1 MRNLQN
7 FVRNLPKEIK
17 EYMADWYWI
26 DFEKGKITPFS
37 KKVQELNRKTFRAFV
52 MHPHTREICVA
63 TVNEFSLDAQ
73 RDFFINGI
81 GPNYYIPRSEVS
93 PELRIFLD
101 REIDRKEAPHII
113 K

>member
-37 KKVQELNRKTFRAFV
+37 KRERKLYRATFTAFA
-52 MHPHTREICVA
+52 MHPHTREIWVA
-63 TVNEFSLDAQ
+63 KVNNFSLDAQ
-73 RDFFINGI
+73 RDFFIDGI
-81 GPNYYIPRSEVS
+81 GPDYYIPRSEVS
-93 PELRIFLD
+93 LDLRIFLD
-101 REIDRKEAPHII
+101 REIDRKEAPHI
-113 K
+113 KK